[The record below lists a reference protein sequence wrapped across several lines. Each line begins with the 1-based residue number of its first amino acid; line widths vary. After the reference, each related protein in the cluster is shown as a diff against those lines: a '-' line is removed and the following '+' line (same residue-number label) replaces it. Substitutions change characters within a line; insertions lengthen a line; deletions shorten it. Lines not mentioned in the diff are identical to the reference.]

1 MNKANELYKSGDVEG
16 AEALYNKISEINE
29 SRNS

>member
-1 MNKANELYKSGDVEG
+1 MNKANELYKSGDTKG
-16 AEALYNKISEINE
+16 AEELYNKISEINE